1 MVIRKLELKNFRNLN
16 IALDPSS
23 GFNLILGQNGVG
35 KSNML
40 DALYH
45 LALVKSFK
53 PYTQRNNVNFNAKD
67 FASIKAELD
76 QEGLNK
82 ELKIVFSLSE
92 DSERKRLEVNS
103 KPTTRSR
110 FINNLTLIL
119 FAPHNTNLLVS
130 TPDVRRSELDDFGSA
145 VDFKYAMKLAEYRN
159 VIRTRN
165 SLLKVVSEGFGKL
178 SELDYWDNKLAQ
190 LGGELILMR
199 QELFMLLQPLIK
211 ELSSKQFDSELSNII
226 INYESKLKGDDP
238 IRIMSEKIMQNR
250 NKEIAAGQSLYGP
263 HKDDFNITSNDKDLK
278 LYGSRGQ
285 QRIATLLLKLAMWR
299 YLEQLRQIK
308 PVILLDDAMAELDDE
323 NRSKLQDIIS
333 DLEAQTFIATTHK
346 EDYSTKMLKKMQ
358 IINLD

>member
-1 MVIRKLELKNFRNLN
+1 LVIRKLELKNFRNLD
-16 IALDPSS
+16 ITVDPTP

-35 KSNML
+35 KSNLL

-53 PYTQRNNVNFNAKD
+53 PYTARNNVNFDVKD

-76 QEGLNK
+76 IDGIAK
-82 ELKIVFSLSE
+82 ELKIVFSVNQ

-130 TPDVRRSELDDFGSA
+130 TPDVRRSELDDFASA
-145 VDFKYAMKLAEYRN
+145 VDFKYAMKLAEYRS
-159 VIRTRN
+159 VLKTRN
-165 SLLKVVSEGFGKL
+165 SLLKVISEGFGKL
-178 SELDYWDNKLAQ
+178 SELDYWDSKLAQ
-190 LGGELILMR
+190 LGGEIVIMR

-211 ELSSKQFDSELSNII
+211 ELSSKQFNPELSNII
-226 INYESKLKGDDP
+226 INYESKMKGDDP
-238 IRIMSEKIMQNR
+238 IKLMSDKILENR
-250 NKEIAAGQSLYGP
+250 HKEIGAGQSLYGP
-263 HKDDFNITSNDKDLK
+263 HKDDFNISSNEKDLK

-299 YLEQLRQIK
+299 YLEQLRSIK
-308 PVILLDDAMAELDDE
+308 PIILLDDAMAELDDE
-323 NRSKLQDIIS
+323 NRSKLQDIIN
-333 DLEAQTFIATTHK
+333 DLQAQTFIATTHK
-346 EDYSTKMLKKMQ
+346 QDYSTKMLNKMQ
-358 IINLD
+358 IITLD

>member
-1 MVIRKLELKNFRNLN
+1 MIIRKLELKNFRNLD
-16 IALDPSS
+16 IAIEPSS

-35 KSNML
+35 KSNLL

-53 PYTQRNNVNFNAKD
+53 PYTSRNNVNFNSQG

-76 QEGLNK
+76 QDGLSK
-82 ELKIVFSLSE
+82 ELKIVFSVNE

-145 VDFKYAMKLAEYRN
+145 VDFKYAMKLAEYKN
-159 VIRTRN
+159 VLRTRN

-190 LGGELILMR
+190 LGGELVILR

-211 ELSSKQFDSELSNII
+211 ELSSKQFDTELSNIV
-226 INYESKLKGDDP
+226 INYESKMKGDDP
-238 IRIMSEKIMQNR
+238 VKIMSEKITLNR
-250 NKEIAAGQSLYGP
+250 NKEIGAGQSLYGP
-263 HKDDFNITSNDKDLK
+263 HKDDFNISSNEKDLK

-299 YLEQLRQIK
+299 YLEQLKQVK
-308 PVILLDDAMAELDDE
+308 PIILLDDAMAELDDE
-323 NRSKLQDIIS
+323 NRLKLQDILS
-333 DLEAQTFIATTHK
+333 GLKAQTFIATTHK
-346 EDYSTKMLKKMQ
+346 EDYSTKLLKKMQ
-358 IINLD
+358 IITLD